1 MSMHWHLALQ
11 MITPK
16 GSFPMDNIASQTVV
30 NGDAVTVESGENR
43 LRIVA
48 QRLQPAALVVL
59 QLTGLWA
66 LNFAGVW
73 AVQKAALPIPGNLV
87 GMLAL
92 YALLTLGVVKVAWFD
107 LTGSFLIKHL
117 AFFFVPI
124 TVGLMDSG
132 PLLLARGVGIM
143 VVLTVSAGFGILLA
157 GFVSQALL
165 ARTRGGERL

>member
-1 MSMHWHLALQ
+1 MQMHETLS
-11 MITPK
+11 P
-16 GSFPMDNIASQTVV
+16 TVV
-30 NGDAVTVESGENR
+30 NGDAVAVESSENR
-43 LRIVA
+43 ERIIA
-48 QRLQPAALVVL
+48 QRLQQAALVVL

-73 AVQKAALPIPGNLV
+73 SVQKAALPVPGNLV

-92 YALLTLGVVKVAWFD
+92 YALLALGVVKIAWFD

-132 PLLLARGVGIM
+132 PLLLARGVGVM
-143 VVLTVSAGFGILLA
+143 VVLTVSAAFGILLA

-165 ARTRGGERL
+165 ARTCPRGESL

>member
-1 MSMHWHLALQ
+1 MQ
-11 MITPK
+11 MQETL
-16 GSFPMDNIASQTVV
+16 STTVV
-30 NGDAVTVESGENR
+30 DGDAVAVESGENR
-43 LRIVA
+43 LRIIA
-48 QRLQPAALVVL
+48 QRLQQAALVVL

-73 AVQKAALPIPGNLV
+73 SVQKAALPVPGNLV
-87 GMLAL
+87 GMLSL
-92 YALLTLGVVKVAWFD
+92 YALLALGVVKIAWFD

-132 PLLLARGVGIM
+132 PLLLARGVGVM
-143 VVLTVSAGFGILLA
+143 VVLTVSAAFGILLA

-165 ARTRGGERL
+165 ARTCPRGESL